1 MHVFLR
7 TLIHRTGPSNAHF
20 CRPLAHREQA
30 LRQASIAPGDA
41 IVPDGYLERVGLP
54 YKDAEAFGACNRG
67 VEQVAL
73 QQHTM
78 LGDERNDDN
87 GILAALALVDGDG
100 VGQPQIVQ
108 FMELLADAARTGLP
122 YEFDIARG
130 AVFVD
135 AANPANVA
143 VEDALVVVVAR
154 LHDFIADAQNSIAPF
169 YLCNRRGVEMSLEP
183 LIERG
188 YADRSLVHRREH
200 LDIGER
206 VEVIACREPTLDE
219 IEYQMLGA

>member
-1 MHVFLR
+1 MFLR

-20 CRPLAHREQA
+20 CRPLAHREQV

-54 YKDAEAFGACNRG
+54 YKDAEAFGAGDRG
-67 VEQVAL
+67 VEQVTL
-73 QQHTM
+73 QQHAM
-78 LGDERNDDN
+78 LNDERYDDD
-87 GILAALALVDGDG
+87 GIFAALALVDGNG
-100 VGQPQIVQ
+100 VGQHQFVQ
-108 FMELLADAARTGLP
+108 LMELVANEERACLL
-122 YEFDIARG
+122 YEFDFERC
-130 AVFVD
+130 AVFVN

-143 VEDALVVVVAR
+143 VEDAFVVVVAR

-188 YADRSLVHRREH
+188 YADRSLVHWREH

-206 VEVIACREPTLDE
+206 IEVIARREPTLDE
-219 IEYQMLGA
+219 IEYQLLGA